1 MAKKS
6 SMNIFELHVEKLV
19 IVLAL
24 AVFGWVFVTCFVS
37 SPGVEVGPE
46 TISASEAA
54 NLAARKA
61 AEIVDS
67 LSTPDTR
74 PLPEVELFADNLF
87 AQVKPFEGT
96 GIPLSPP
103 HKGTA
108 DLPED
113 IRYYSMPVISAL
125 ENVKINMDQVVAVV
139 PSEVRPDESQ
149 LDPDAVEWEDKDI
162 SLITVSAVFSIKELY
177 ENFERCFGPGVNKNP
192 LEVYN
197 PVVALVELQRR
208 RLNPDGSWS
217 EYEVVPRLEVDTV
230 KDIELSLANINE
242 LSQTAFELLIK
253 DRQNYNTQLEIMQP
267 FPYEIAGEEDWTD
280 PVEAEETAGEK
291 KKTTRAA
298 AARGPVRR
306 GSGSRSRTRTRTTRS
321 GTSSRRGG
329 AMPRGMEMPLGMGMS
344 QGPEG
349 GFGGPPMMPPATVSR
364 RTTSSRRGGP
374 PTERDNLPPEFKQDK
389 IHIWAIDGKAQ
400 PGAIYSYRLRVGFFN
415 PIAGHNWFRS
425 KEDQSKYKRQRV
437 LWASSVDLEQ
447 VVRVPRGTL
456 FFPKTSIGAV
466 ADASVSVEVYRKQ
479 SGRWRKRTFRVAS
492 GSEIGTVVN
501 EPLNPISARARARD
515 RVRDRGRRAAID
527 ENAETIEVDYR
538 TGVTVIDIVSK
549 SSHWHIKPNMI
560 RELICADIIYR
571 DYDGN
576 IKRLGTHK
584 YTWPEYLIDTK
595 SKIDREISAKE
606 KERTSSRTLGGRQ
619 PGGNI

>member
-1 MAKKS
+1 MAKKQ
-6 SMNIFELHVEKLV
+6 SMNIFESHIEKLI

-37 SPGVEVGPE
+37 SSG
-46 TISASEAA
+46 
-54 NLAARKA
+54 ARKA
-61 AEIVDS
+61 AEIVES

-74 PLPEVELFADNLF
+74 SLPEVELFADNLF

-103 HKGTA
+103 HRGTA

-113 IRYYSMPVISAL
+113 IRHYSMPVISAL

-139 PSEVRPDESQ
+139 PSEVKPDDPQ
-149 LDPDAVEWEDKDI
+149 LDPDVAEWVDKDI

-177 ENFERCFGPGVNKNP
+177 ENFEKCFGPGVNKNP

-217 EYEVVPRLEVDTV
+217 EYEIVPRLEVDTV

-242 LSQTAFELLIK
+242 LSQTVFELLIK

-267 FPYEIAGEEDWTD
+267 FPYEIAGEDDWTD
-280 PVEAEETAGEK
+280 PVEAEETAGE
-291 KKTTRAA
+291 TTRRPSAT
-298 AARGPVRR
+298 AARSPVRR
-306 GSGSRSRTRTRTTRS
+306 GSASRSRTRTRTTRS
-321 GTSSRRGG
+321 RTSSRRGG
-329 AMPRGMEMPLGMGMS
+329 AATPEGMGLGMGMPS
-344 QGPEG
+344 GPEG
-349 GFGGPPMMPPATVSR
+349 GFGGPPMMGRRATSP
-364 RTTSSRRGGP
+364 RRGRQ
-374 PTERDNLPPEFKQDK
+374 PTERDNLPPEFNQDK

-425 KEDQSKYKRQRV
+425 KEDQSKYKHQRV
-437 LWASSVDLEQ
+437 LWASSADLEQ
-447 VVRVPRGTL
+447 VVRVPRGTW

-466 ADASVSVEVYRKQ
+466 ADASVSVEVYRRQ

-501 EPLNPISARARARD
+501 EPLNPTKVRARI
-515 RVRDRGRRAAID
+515 RDRGRRAAID
-527 ENAETIEVDYR
+527 EDVETIEVDYR
-538 TGVTVIDIVSK
+538 TGVTVIDIVPK
-549 SSHWHIKPNMI
+549 SSHWYIKPNMI
-560 RELICADIIYR
+560 RELICSDIVYR

-584 YTWPEYLIDTK
+584 YTWPEYFIDTK
-595 SKIDREISAKE
+595 SKIDREIKAKE
-606 KERTSSRTLGGRQ
+606 KESTSRRSPGRRS
-619 PGGNI
+619 PVGIF

>member
-280 PVEAEETAGEK
+280 PVEAEETAGD
-291 KKTTRAA
+291 TT
-298 AARGPVRR
+298 RR
-306 GSGSRSRTRTRTTRS
+306 GSAAAVRGMGRRSAGSRSRTRPRTTR
-321 GTSSRRGG
+321 GRTSSRRGG
-329 AMPRGMEMPLGMGMS
+329 AAPGGMELGMGMPS
-344 QGPEG
+344 
-349 GFGGPPMMPPATVSR
+349 GFGGPPAIQPPMGR
-364 RTTSSRRGGP
+364 RVTSSRRGGP
-374 PTERDNLPPEFKQDK
+374 PTERDDLPPEFKQDK

-425 KEDQSKYKRQRV
+425 KEDQSKYKHQRV

-447 VVRVPRGTL
+447 VVRVPRSTL

-501 EPLNPISARARARD
+501 EPLNPTKVRAGI
-515 RVRDRGRRAAID
+515 RDRGRRIATD
-527 ENAETIEVDYR
+527 ENVETIEVDYR
-538 TGVTVIDIVSK
+538 TGVTVIDVVPK
-549 SSHWHIKPNMI
+549 SSHWYIKPNMI
-560 RELICADIIYR
+560 RELTCADIIYR

-584 YTWPEYLIDTK
+584 YTWPEYFIDTK
-595 SKIDREISAKE
+595 SKIDREIKAKE
-606 KERTSSRTLGGRQ
+606 KERTSSRTPGRR
-619 PGGNI
+619 PADGTIF

>member
-1 MAKKS
+1 
-6 SMNIFELHVEKLV
+6 MNIFESHVEKLI

-24 AVFGWVFVTCFVS
+24 VVFGWVFVTFFVS
-37 SPGVEVGPE
+37 SPGVEVGQE

-54 NLAARKA
+54 DLAARKA

-74 PLPEVELFADNLF
+74 VLPEVELFADNLF

-103 HKGTA
+103 HRGTA

-113 IRYYSMPVISAL
+113 IRHYSMPTISAL
-125 ENVKINMDQVVAVV
+125 ENLKINMDQVVAVV
-139 PSEVRPDESQ
+139 PSEVGPDDPQ
-149 LDPDAVEWEDKDI
+149 LDPDTAEWLDKDI

-217 EYEVVPRLEVDTV
+217 EYEIVPRLEVDAV

-267 FPYEIAGEEDWTD
+267 FPYEIAGEDDWTD
-280 PVEAEETAGEK
+280 PVEAEETAGE
-291 KKTTRAA
+291 TTRRGSAA
-298 AARGPVRR
+298 AARGMGRR
-306 GSGSRSRTRTRTTRS
+306 GAGSRSRTRTRTTRS
-321 GTSSRRGG
+321 RTSSRRGG
-329 AMPRGMEMPLGMGMS
+329 VAMPEDMGLGMGMPP
-344 QGPEG
+344 GLEG
-349 GFGGPPMMPPATVSR
+349 GFGGPPMMGR
-364 RTTSSRRGGP
+364 RTTPSRRGGP
-374 PTERDNLPPEFKQDK
+374 PTERDNLPPEFNQDK

-425 KEDQSKYKRQRV
+425 KEDQSKYKHQRV

-447 VVRVPRGTL
+447 VVQVPRSTL

-466 ADASVSVEVYRKQ
+466 ADASVSVEVYRRQ

-501 EPLNPISARARARD
+501 EPLNPTKARARI
-515 RVRDRGRRAAID
+515 RDRGRRAAID
-527 ENAETIEVDYR
+527 EDVETIEVDYR
-538 TGVTVIDIVSK
+538 TGVTVIDIVPK
-549 SSHWHIKPNMI
+549 SSHWYIKPNMI
-560 RELICADIIYR
+560 RELICADIVYR

-584 YTWPEYLIDTK
+584 YTWPEYFIDTK
-595 SKIDREISAKE
+595 SKIDREIKAKE
-606 KERTSSRTLGGRQ
+606 KESTSRRSPGRRP
-619 PGGNI
+619 PGIF

>member
-1 MAKKS
+1 MAKKQ
-6 SMNIFELHVEKLV
+6 SMNIFESHVEKLV

-24 AVFGWVFVTCFVS
+24 AVFGWVFVTYFVS
-37 SPGVEVGPE
+37 SPGVEVGQE
-46 TISASEAA
+46 TVSASEAA
-54 NLAARKA
+54 KLAAQKA

-67 LSTPDTR
+67 LSIPDTR
-74 PLPEVELFADNLF
+74 SLPEVELFADNLF
-87 AQVKPFEGT
+87 ARVKPFEGT

-113 IRYYSMPVISAL
+113 IRYYSMPVISVL

-139 PSEVRPDESQ
+139 PSEVGPDDSQ
-149 LDPDAVEWEDKDI
+149 LDPDSVEWVDKDI
-162 SLITVSAVFSIKELY
+162 SLITVSAVFSINELY
-177 ENFERCFGPGVNKNP
+177 ENFERCFGPSVNKNP

-217 EYEVVPRLEVDTV
+217 EYEIVPRLEVDAV
-230 KDIELSLANINE
+230 KDIELSLANINK

-267 FPYEIAGEEDWTD
+267 FPYEIAGEDDWTD
-280 PVEAEETAGEK
+280 PVEAEETAGD
-291 KKTTRAA
+291 TT
-298 AARGPVRR
+298 RR
-306 GSGSRSRTRTRTTRS
+306 GSAAAVRGMGRRSAGSRSRTRARTTR
-321 GTSSRRGG
+321 GRTSSRRGG
-329 AMPRGMEMPLGMGMS
+329 AAPGGMELGMGMPP
-344 QGPEG
+344 GLEG
-349 GFGGPPMMPPATVSR
+349 GFGGPPAIQPPMGR
-364 RTTSSRRGGP
+364 RVTSSRRGRP
-374 PTERDNLPPEFKQDK
+374 PTERDDLPPEFKQDK

-425 KEDQSKYKRQRV
+425 KEDQSKYKHQRV

-447 VVRVPRGTL
+447 VVRVPRSTL

-501 EPLNPISARARARD
+501 EPLNPAKARA
-515 RVRDRGRRAAID
+515 RVRDRGRRTAID
-527 ENAETIEVDYR
+527 ENIETIEVDYR
-538 TGVTVIDIVSK
+538 TGVTVIDVVPK
-549 SSHWHIKPNMI
+549 SSHWYIKPNMI
-560 RELICADIIYR
+560 RELTCADIIYR

-584 YTWPEYLIDTK
+584 YTWPEYFIDTK
-595 SKIDREISAKE
+595 SKIDREIKAKE
-606 KERTSSRTLGGRQ
+606 KESTSRRSPGRLQ
-619 PGGNI
+619 PGGIF